1 MLNWLIE
8 NYIEILGT
16 LLSIAYLLL
25 SIRQNILLW
34 PMGILSAALYVIVF
48 FQAKFYADMGLNV
61 YYLLI
66 SIYGWVTWASAKN
79 KTGVKMPVKKLRG
92 LHLILAALTIILL
105 FAGIGLILDNF
116 TDSPLPYWDSLT
128 TSASVVATWMLTRK
142 YIEHWILWVV
152 IDLISMGLYIYK
164 GLYPTAVLF
173 MIYTIMALVGYRQW
187 NRELKTVA

>member
-16 LLSIAYLLL
+16 VLSIAYLLL

-34 PMGILSAALYVIVF
+34 PMGILSAVLYVIVF

-66 SIYGWVTWASAKN
+66 SIYGWATWVSAKN
-79 KTGVKMPVKKLRG
+79 KTGVKMPVKNIRG
-92 LHLILAALTIILL
+92 IPLVLSVVAIALL
-105 FAGIGLILDNF
+105 FVGIGLILDNF
-116 TDSPLPYWDSLT
+116 TDSPLPYWDALT
-128 TSASVVATWMLTRK
+128 TSGSIVATWMLTRK

-152 IDLISMGLYIYK
+152 IDLISLGLYIYK
-164 GLYPTAVLF
+164 GLYPTSVLF
-173 MIYTIMALVGYRQW
+173 IVYSVMAVVGYRQW
-187 NRELKTVA
+187 DRKLKTEA

>member
-61 YYLLI
+61 YYLLV
-66 SIYGWVTWASAKN
+66 SIYGWASWVSAKN
-79 KTGVKMPVKKLRG
+79 KTGVKMPVKNLRG
-92 LHLILAALTIILL
+92 LRLILAAFT
-105 FAGIGLILDNF
+105 FVFFFVGIGLILDNF
-116 TDSPLPYWDSLT
+116 TDSPLPYWDALT

-142 YIEHWILWVV
+142 YIEHWILWVA

-173 MIYTIMALVGYRQW
+173 VIYTVMAIVGYNQW
-187 NRELKTVA
+187 NREIKKVV